1 MIIFNNLTLTVNY
14 YSMPT
19 QETLHPYKKRHS
31 SLVGVAFMFNEH
43 ALIFFK
49 TSQSGKVSS
58 FKED

>member
-1 MIIFNNLTLTVNY
+1 
-14 YSMPT
+14 MPT

-31 SLVGVAFMFNEH
+31 SLVGVALIYIN